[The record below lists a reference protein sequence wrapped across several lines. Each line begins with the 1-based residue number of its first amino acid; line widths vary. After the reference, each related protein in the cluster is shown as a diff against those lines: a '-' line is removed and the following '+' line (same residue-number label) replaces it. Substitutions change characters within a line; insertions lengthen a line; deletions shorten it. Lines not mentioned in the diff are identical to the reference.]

1 MKSSKI
7 DLVDKS
13 RLRKSFG
20 RLQDLNA
27 LRQTSEVFTEDRAVR
42 VGSIV
47 NVAKNVDAT
56 RSLPFD

>member
-27 LRQTSEVFTEDRAVR
+27 LRQTSEVFTEDRAMQA
-42 VGSIV
+42 GSIV
-47 NVAKNVDAT
+47 YVAKNVDAAQ
-56 RSLPFD
+56 SLPFD